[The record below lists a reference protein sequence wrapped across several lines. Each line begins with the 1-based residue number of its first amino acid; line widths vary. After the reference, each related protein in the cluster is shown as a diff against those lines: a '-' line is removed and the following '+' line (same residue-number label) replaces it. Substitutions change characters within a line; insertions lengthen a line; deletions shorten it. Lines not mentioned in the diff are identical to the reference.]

1 MGEKKENI
9 QEVEKSQ
16 KREISVKKE
25 DIIYALLCGIVVG
38 IILMGSAT
46 IVNGW
51 WAYFFNAISSGGYL
65 VVATCLTLLTFY
77 QKFCE
82 KNIERDKLPAKII
95 ATIIYFAIAGF
106 FIFVSWEGLL
116 GKDFSGLTFWLVAIS
131 WALVSLLIIVKQIS
145 INKQDFDNSPLQS
158 YAYILCGMI
167 YVFAYAVILKFN
179 FDTALKIFY
188 TIHTIVA
195 LTVFINI
202 IFRYGIKASNFI
214 QLALFI
220 VSVITLM
227 ALLVSTLYF
236 WFWDYSKPELFTA
249 IMGIFAGLIGGVL
262 TLTGVAWTIKRQDD
276 AKKEDETNKAK
287 PYLRKMFSNYNLS
300 ASWKIKAENFEW
312 LNVYDFKLNNEE
324 YESVKD
330 KNLIVILNFAIQQS
344 SDNICIITGIKINDV
359 IYKLKSK
366 QVLTKNES
374 LFFVLGKTI
383 EVADFNSLQI
393 IASDIYDNYYA
404 YELEFEE
411 NGQERFLKD
420 NNQKGN
426 YITPDSAYFPDDFSY
441 KKYLITD
448 IGMPQK
454 IDYRKEEENH
464 GQD

>member
-1 MGEKKENI
+1 MLIHFLNNYKGKNLFI
-9 QEVEKSQ
+9 GFI
-16 KREISVKKE
+16 ISF
-25 DIIYALLCGIVVG
+25 IRLLYALCGIFFIISSLFLPKDLSSSQILGLTIAWGISLICVIDSCIDDFLKQSDNFMRFVISLTNVVVVG
-38 IILMGSAT
+38 FLLFYLQRYFDILSLKIT
-46 IVNGW
+46 IFIYVGICLM
-51 WAYFFNAISSGGYL
+51 AVFISFPIFLIKAKIKFKTETLVLSYLFTAVIYLFFVSIFYDKVILLYPLGALAVLGYL
-65 VVATCLTLLTFY
+65 YSYISFFMNRHQFNTKPWKARLIMTMVDLLIATAIVVYILWYIPDTISEIMTPIFASILGGLLTF
-77 QKFCE
+77 
-82 KNIERDKLPAKII
+82 
-95 ATIIYFAIAGF
+95 
-106 FIFVSWEGLL
+106 
-116 GKDFSGLTFWLVAIS
+116 
-131 WALVSLLIIVKQIS
+131 
-145 INKQDFDNSPLQS
+145 
-158 YAYILCGMI
+158 
-167 YVFAYAVILKFN
+167 
-179 FDTALKIFY
+179 
-188 TIHTIVA
+188 
-195 LTVFINI
+195 
-202 IFRYGIKASNFI
+202 
-214 QLALFI
+214 
-220 VSVITLM
+220 
-227 ALLVSTLYF
+227 
-236 WFWDYSKPELFTA
+236 
-249 IMGIFAGLIGGVL
+249 GGVL
-262 TLTGVAWTIKRQDD
+262 LTLNYNNYQ
-276 AKKEDETNKAK
+276 KKEDEINKAK
-287 PYLRKMFSNYNLS
+287 PYLRIWPLNSNPTDYH
-300 ASWKIKAENFEW
+300 KIKTENFEG

-330 KNLIVILNFAIQQS
+330 KNLIIILNFAIQQS

-464 GQD
+464 GQDGKEI

>member
-1 MGEKKENI
+1 MLIRFLDNYKG
-9 QEVEKSQ
+9 
-16 KREISVKKE
+16 
-25 DIIYALLCGIVVG
+25 
-38 IILMGSAT
+38 
-46 IVNGW
+46 
-51 WAYFFNAISSGGYL
+51 
-65 VVATCLTLLTFY
+65 
-77 QKFCE
+77 
-82 KNIERDKLPAKII
+82 KNIFIGVVISTIRLLYATACLFFVIASLFLPKDLSSSQILGLTI
-95 ATIIYFAIAGF
+95 AWGISLICVIDSCVDDYLKQSDNVRRFISLIASIGT
-106 FIFVSWEGLL
+106 VGLL
-116 GKDFSGLTFWLVAIS
+116 LFYLQRYFSIFSLKTTIFIYVAIDLIAVIIS
-131 WALVSLLIIVKQIS
+131 LPIFLIKDKRKIKVEALVL
-145 INKQDFDNSPLQS
+145 S
-158 YAYILCGMI
+158 Y
-167 YVFAYAVILKFN
+167 
-179 FDTALKIFY
+179 
-188 TIHTIVA
+188 
-195 LTVFINI
+195 
-202 IFRYGIKASNFI
+202 
-214 QLALFI
+214 
-220 VSVITLM
+220 
-227 ALLVSTLYF
+227 
-236 WFWDYSKPELFTA
+236 LFTA
-249 IMGIFAGLIGGVL
+249 IVYLFFVSIFYDEVVLLYPLGALAVLGYLYSYISFFMNCHQFNTKPWKARLIMTMVDLLIATAIVVYILWYIPDTISEIMTPIFASILGGLLTFGGVL
-262 TLTGVAWTIKRQDD
+262 LTLNYNNFQ
-276 AKKEDETNKAK
+276 KKEDEINKAK
-287 PYLRKMFSNYNLS
+287 PYLRLWPLNSNPTNYH
-300 ASWKIKAENFEW
+300 KIKTENFEW

-374 LFFVLGKTI
+374 LFFVFGKTI

-464 GQD
+464 GQDGKEI